1 MFKNKHQF
9 TCPDVIY
16 LLDRQKKMNRIAIAI
31 NAIFFGGLML
41 AGWNETRKLEAEI
54 PDTPESL
61 VNNEV

>member
-16 LLDRQKKMNRIAIAI
+16 LRNRQKKINKISIAV
-31 NAIFFGGLML
+31 NLIFIGGMWV
-41 AGWNETRKLEAEI
+41 AGLVAEKKLTAEI

-61 VNNEV
+61 INE